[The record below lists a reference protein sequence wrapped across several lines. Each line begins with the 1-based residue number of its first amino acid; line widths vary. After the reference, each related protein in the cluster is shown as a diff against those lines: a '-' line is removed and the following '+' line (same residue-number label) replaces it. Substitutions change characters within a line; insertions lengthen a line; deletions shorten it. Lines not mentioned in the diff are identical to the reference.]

1 MQTDSKKKMIKK
13 STKVKRSNAHKS
25 PINAYFFFLI
35 EQKSEFKTKYPNL
48 KPEELVKK
56 VYEKWLEL
64 DITEKEKYQTLANA
78 EQNQYLL
85 AKNKK
90 NKQ

>member
-1 MQTDSKKKMIKK
+1 MQTDSKKKVIKK
-13 STKVKRSNAHKS
+13 SKKVKNPNVHKP

-35 EQKSEFKTKYPNL
+35 EQKSEFKTKYPDL

-64 DITEKEKYQTLANA
+64 DITEKEKYQALVNA
-78 EQNQYLL
+78 EQERYLL
-85 AKNKK
+85 AKTKK
-90 NKQ
+90 NK